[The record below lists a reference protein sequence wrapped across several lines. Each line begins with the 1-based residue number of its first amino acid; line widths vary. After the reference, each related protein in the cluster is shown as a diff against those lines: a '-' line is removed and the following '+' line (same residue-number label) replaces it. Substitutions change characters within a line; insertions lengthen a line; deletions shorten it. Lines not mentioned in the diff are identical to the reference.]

1 MYNLCRILQHVV
13 DGFYDVSLAQHHSIV
28 ERNQLVL
35 HVYTQSCHQ
44 LYAILKEKVKQFL
57 RYVTFVCE
65 HLAIQSFSKN
75 LEYIRGLVTDICASK
90 YKRNYLASV
99 ITRKVEFK
107 PKSVIRISLCRT
119 AKRNP
124 LIFPI

>member
-1 MYNLCRILQHVV
+1 MYDLCRILQHVV

-75 LEYIRGLVTDICASK
+75 LEYFRILVADICASK
-90 YKRNYLASV
+90 DKGYNLASV
-99 ITRKVEFK
+99 IACKM
-107 PKSVIRISLCRT
+107 
-119 AKRNP
+119 
-124 LIFPI
+124 